1 MSTHALF
8 SPSAAHRWL
17 RCPGSIVL
25 EEGIESKSS
34 AYAEEGTRLHKL
46 AADTLDRIVV
56 EDLSP
61 ANVDMPSEIRD
72 YVKAVWDAAEGGALM
87 VEQKVVFGPA
97 VGLDEEEGFGTIDA
111 AIIHGDRLE
120 IWDMK
125 TGRGVRV
132 DADENEQLMLYALG
146 ALHTFAPLGPFEKV
160 KMVIHQVSLD
170 HVSTWEITVD
180 ELELWSL
187 AVKRTITSIKAGNAP
202 FEPGEKQCRF
212 CKAKATCPA
221 LAARVQ
227 ETIGAQFPDLSE
239 MDQPKAMGNN
249 SLAVA
254 LDNVDLIETWC
265 KAVRERAYEELSMGR
280 PVPGYKLVAGKRGS
294 RQWAD
299 EQAARTALKSMR
311 LKVEEM
317 FDLKLI
323 SPTSAEKLHKAGT
336 LGERQWTRLQSLITQ
351 ADGKPHVAP
360 ESDKRPALTPSVE
373 DFPLLETAN

>member
-1 MSTHALF
+1 MTAHAKF
-8 SPSAAHRWL
+8 SPSGAARWL
-17 RCPGSIVL
+17 RCPGSIAL

-87 VEQKVVFGPA
+87 VEQKVVFGPSI
-97 VGLDEEEGFGTIDA
+97 GLSEEEGFGTVDA
-111 AIIHGDRLE
+111 NVIVGDRIE
-120 IWDMK
+120 IHDLK

-132 DADENEQLMLYALG
+132 DAEENEQLMLYALG

-160 KMVIHQVSLD
+160 KLVIHQVSLY

-180 ELELWSL
+180 ELEFWSL
-187 AVKRTITSIKAGNAP
+187 AVKRTIASIKAGNAP

-221 LAARVQ
+221 LAEHVQ
-227 ETIGAQFPDLSE
+227 ETIGAEFPDLGE
-239 MDQPKAMGNN
+239 MDDPKAMGNN
-249 SLAVA
+249 RLAVA
-254 LDNVDLIETWC
+254 LDNVDLIEAWT
-265 KAVRERAYEELSMGR
+265 KAVRERAYEELSKGR

-299 EQAARTALKSMR
+299 EEAARTALKSMR

-317 FDLKLI
+317 HEMNLI
-323 SPTSAEKLHKAGT
+323 SPTTAEKLHKAGT
-336 LGERQWTRLQSLITQ
+336 LGERQWSRLQGLITQ

-373 DFPLLETAN
+373 DFPLLENPN